1 MKKRLAASV
10 ILLALVLNVTSCNFA
25 NLKKSYTIN
34 ESSYSEK
41 QEFDYT
47 SLINN
52 ELTAEELITKP
63 LDIHDA
69 AENYFVRDSIG
80 RPFSFLDF
88 YDGVGIECLRKTD
101 AGALYSI
108 HKIKQGGKLYIFY
121 LDLPDSPPTEDKTA
135 IRWFYVRK
143 ELSSQDFEGIQEGS
157 TMDDV
162 KKIDPATQI
171 YENIYNA
178 SLEKNENQPNAPST
192 VAEYFEKGGVY
203 SSNHYL
209 TDGVLELGYKN
220 ENGKLVVRY
229 KQIIEDFELHQYGAS
244 RTYPYDGRLLPID
257 QPQ

>member
-1 MKKRLAASV
+1 MKKRFVASV
-10 ILLALVLNVTSCNFA
+10 VLLALVLTITSCGSTS
-25 NLKKSYTIN
+25 LKKSYTIN
-34 ESSYSEK
+34 TSSYSER

-69 AENYFVRDSIG
+69 AENYFVRDMMG

-88 YDGVGIECLRKTD
+88 YDGVGVECLRKTD
-101 AGALYSI
+101 AGALYSV

-121 LDLPDSPPTEDKTA
+121 LDLPDSSSTADKSA
-135 IRWFYVRK
+135 IRWFYVQK
-143 ELSSQDFEGIQEGS
+143 VLSFQDFAEIQDGS

-178 SLEKNENQPNAPST
+178 SSVDKTNYSN
-192 VAEYFEKGGVY
+192 VAEYLNGFSVSY
-203 SSNHYL
+203 HYL
-209 TDGVLELGYKN
+209 TDGVLELAYKN
-220 ENGKLVVRY
+220 ENGKLVVRQ
-229 KQIIEDFELHQYGAS
+229 KQIIHDFNLHQYGEAID
-244 RTYPYDGRLLPID
+244 YPYDGHLLSID
-257 QPQ
+257 QLQ